1 MRCCVAE
8 NVVAKNKKRN
18 ISVQTFVDRGCRLM
32 IGRERPDCR
41 HMFDVSIFLRKKE
54 RNMKKLF
61 AILLTA
67 AMAFSLA
74 ACGAAAT
81 SEKTQT
87 TPEKKAESASET
99 AEQGT
104 SEGKEKIT
112 VRISNFAGTA
122 VPYNVGIDT
131 GIFDEVLADS
141 GYDVEFEITN
151 FPSGA
156 AAVEAA
162 QAGELDIITS
172 GDQMLTTAILA
183 NGLPFKVICANYTN
197 SKWSYIVSSKSGI
210 QKPED
215 LRGST
220 VGVTIGTNIY
230 IAVLAYLEKN
240 GISTEDVE
248 VANLSSAD
256 QLTAFQS
263 GEIDWFLANVKA
275 KDKALEIDPD
285 AVILDTNKEYK
296 MNECVIGVSDEFA
309 AAHHDLVVLLV
320 KAFHEATE
328 YALANQEEAI
338 EIALNHYDTDREAQ
352 DYNWQDTD
360 YVTKIDASLQES
372 IQKTL
377 DFSYSSGLIPQSATV
392 EDVVDFT
399 YLEEAG
405 IQ

>member
-1 MRCCVAE
+1 
-8 NVVAKNKKRN
+8 
-18 ISVQTFVDRGCRLM
+18 
-32 IGRERPDCR
+32 
-41 HMFDVSIFLRKKE
+41 
-54 RNMKKLF
+54 MKKLT

-67 AMAFSLA
+67 AATFSLA
-74 ACGAAAT
+74 ACGAAAP
-81 SEKTQT
+81 EKTQAVS
-87 TPEKKAESASET
+87 EKEAESA
-99 AEQGT
+99 AEPSAPEALG
-104 SEGKEKIT
+104 EKERLT

-141 GYDVEFEITN
+141 GYEVDFEITN

-197 SKWSYIVSSKSGI
+197 SKWSYIASSKSGI
-210 QKPED
+210 LKPED
-215 LRGST
+215 LKGST
-220 VGVTIGTNIY
+220 VGTAIGTNIY

-240 GISTEDVE
+240 GIPAEDVE

-256 QLTAFQS
+256 QLTAFES
-263 GEIDWFLANVKA
+263 GEIDWFLANVKQ
-275 KDKALEIDPD
+275 KDMALAADPD
-285 AVILDTNKEYK
+285 AVILDTNREYK

-328 YALANQEEAI
+328 YALANREEAI

-360 YVTKIDASLQES
+360 YVTQIDASLQES

-377 DFSYSSGLIPQSATV
+377 DYSYSNGLIPQAASV